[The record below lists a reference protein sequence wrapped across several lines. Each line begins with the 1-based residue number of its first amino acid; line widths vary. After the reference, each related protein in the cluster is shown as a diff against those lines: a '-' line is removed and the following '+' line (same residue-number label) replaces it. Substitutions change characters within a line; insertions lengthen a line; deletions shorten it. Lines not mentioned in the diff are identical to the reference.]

1 MRKPKTYRLVESKDV
16 FKISLIVTALTIL
29 GVYFWGLGRHNTFFE
44 NSIISTT
51 TLSIAF
57 LSFITIGL
65 FTGIKLKD
73 NLGQIVDR
81 FRTIDT
87 SNISSNLVSSDPI
100 DVGEGIVGIIISLF
114 LWIVMAVV
122 FAIALWIF
130 SNVLVIAILTFIAML
145 YWVFFRAL
153 RLVFKNSNR
162 TKGDLMESIKWGL
175 TYTIL
180 YNFWIYG
187 IFILTSYLKQ

>member
-1 MRKPKTYRLVESKDV
+1 MKRPKTYRLIESKDV
-16 FKISLIVTALTIL
+16 FKISLIVTVLTVL

-51 TLSIAF
+51 ILSLAF
-57 LSFITIGL
+57 FSFITIGL
-65 FTGIKLKD
+65 FNGVKLKD
-73 NLGQIVDR
+73 NLGQIVDK
-81 FRTIDT
+81 FKTVDT
-87 SNISSNLVSSDPI
+87 SSISPDLASSGPI
-100 DVGEGIVGIIISLF
+100 DVGEGIAGIIIGIL
-114 LWIVMAVV
+114 LWIVMAIVLS
-122 FAIALWIF
+122 IALWIF

-153 RLVFKNSNR
+153 RLVFKNSNKS
-162 TKGDLMESIKWGL
+162 KGDLMESIKWGF

-187 IFILTSYLKQ
+187 IFILTTYLKR